1 MLLAATGPVPAAAAD
16 VAEEILAKGI
26 EAYQAGKLDPA
37 IGGINAALRG
47 RLSAAQT
54 ARAYYYRGLA
64 YRKQGN
70 PGRAISDFSS
80 ALEYPG
86 LTDAERSD
94 VAEGREAAY
103 REAGIAEGE
112 RVVVAAARET
122 SVAPP
127 AAPAPE
133 TAGLSFETSTIVTT
147 AAVSTQQ
154 PVAKP
159 VTSQPPTASD
169 WRGSTQT
176 ATAAPPPTV
185 APKEPPRPVAAPWAD
200 SKAVEVAPLPPVAPT
215 KPASR
220 PAPPSATATPPSVV
234 AAPPP
239 PLAKPRLAPDAKPL
253 PPFVT
258 QVAAV
263 TPVLPVAAAAP
274 PVVPQAA
281 PPVIPQAAPPPV
293 HIVVGEVRS
302 ASEAF
307 ALSIRLISQ
316 RGAALG
322 PRKPEI
328 MHATMAN
335 GELLYRVRLGP
346 YAAVSD
352 ALALCQSLRDSG
364 YACITQ

>member
-1 MLLAATGPVPAAAAD
+1 MLLAAVGPLPSSAAD

-26 EAYQAGKLDPA
+26 EAYQAGKLEPA
-37 IGGINAALRG
+37 IGGINAAMRG
-47 RLSAAQT
+47 RLPAAQM

-70 PGRAISDFSS
+70 PGRAISDFGS

-94 VAEGREAAY
+94 VAESREAAY
-103 REAGIAEGE
+103 REAGIAESE

-127 AAPAPE
+127 ASPALE
-133 TAGLSFETSTIVTT
+133 TAGLSFQTSTIVTT
-147 AAVSTQQ
+147 ATVSAQQ

-159 VTSQPPTASD
+159 APSPPPTAGD
-169 WRGSTQT
+169 WSGSTQT
-176 ATAAPPPTV
+176 ATVAPPPTA
-185 APKEPPRPVAAPWAD
+185 APKDVPRPPAARWID

-215 KPASR
+215 QPASPPVPQR
-220 PAPPSATATPPSVV
+220 AIATLQPAVS
-234 AAPPP
+234 APPP
-239 PLAKPRLAPDAKPL
+239 PLTKPPQAPAAKPL

-258 QVAAV
+258 QVAAI
-263 TPVLPVAAAAP
+263 TPVLPVAT
-274 PVVPQAA
+274 VA

-302 ASEAF
+302 PSEAF

-316 RGAALG
+316 RGATLG

-335 GELLYRVRLGP
+335 GEILYRLRLGP
-346 YAAVSD
+346 YAAASD

>member
-1 MLLAATGPVPAAAAD
+1 MLAAAGPVPTSAAD

-26 EAYQAGKLDPA
+26 EAYQAGKLEPA

-47 RLSAAQT
+47 RLPAAQT

-70 PGRAISDFSS
+70 PGRAISDFSR

-94 VAEGREAAY
+94 VAESREAAY
-103 REAGIAEGE
+103 REAGISEGE
-112 RVVVAAARET
+112 RVVVATAREA
-122 SVAPP
+122 SVAP
-127 AAPAPE
+127 PAPE
-133 TAGLSFETSTIVTT
+133 TAGLSFQTTTIVTT
-147 AAVSTQQ
+147 GSVSAQQAAAE
-154 PVAKP
+154 PAA
-159 VTSQPPTASD
+159 SQPPTASG
-169 WRGSTQT
+169 WGGTQT
-176 ATAAPPPTV
+176 ATVAPPSTV
-185 APKEPPRPVAAPWAD
+185 APKDLPRPAAARWID
-200 SKAVEVAPLPPVAPT
+200 SKPVEVTPLPPVAPT

-220 PAPPSATATPPSVV
+220 PVPPSTMATLQPAV

-239 PLAKPRLAPDAKPL
+239 PLAKPREAPAAKPL

-258 QVAAV
+258 HVAAI
-263 TPVLPVAAAAP
+263 TPAMPVATVAP

-281 PPVIPQAAPPPV
+281 PPPV
-293 HIVVGEVRS
+293 HLVVGEVRS

-335 GELLYRVRLGP
+335 GEFLYRVRLGP
-346 YAAVSD
+346 YAAESD

>member
-1 MLLAATGPVPAAAAD
+1 MGRTIFSLAVATLLAAAGPVPTSAAD

-26 EAYQAGKLDPA
+26 ESYKAGNFEPA

-47 RLSAAQT
+47 RLPAAQM

-70 PGRAISDFSS
+70 PGRAISDFGT

-94 VAEGREAAY
+94 VQESREAAY
-103 REAGIAEGE
+103 REAGISEGE
-112 RVVVAAARET
+112 RVVVATARET
-122 SVAPP
+122 TPAP
-127 AAPAPE
+127 PAPE
-133 TAGLSFETSTIVTT
+133 TAGQSFQTSTIVTT
-147 AAVSTQQ
+147 ASVGTQ
-154 PVAKP
+154 PPAKP
-159 VTSQPPTASD
+159 APTPSPTTSGWSSSANV
-169 WRGSTQT
+169 
-176 ATAAPPPTV
+176 ATV
-185 APKEPPRPVAAPWAD
+185 APPLFNPSKELPRAAAKSWTD
-200 SKAVEVAPLPPVAPT
+200 SGSVVVTPLPAVAPT
-215 KPASR
+215 KPASQPVPQSAVGDPQ
-220 PAPPSATATPPSVV
+220 PAV
-234 AAPPP
+234 APPPP
-239 PLAKPRLAPDAKPL
+239 PLAKPREAPAAEPL
-253 PPFVT
+253 SPFVT
-258 QVAAV
+258 QVAAI
-263 TPVLPVAAAAP
+263 TPVLPVATAAP
-274 PVVPQAA
+274 PVVL
-281 PPVIPQAAPPPV
+281 QAAPPPV

-302 ASEAF
+302 PSEAF

-335 GELLYRVRLGP
+335 GEILYRLRLGP

-352 ALALCQSLRDSG
+352 ALAMCQSLRDSG

>member
-1 MLLAATGPVPAAAAD
+1 MVLAAAGPVPTCAAD

-26 EAYQAGKLDPA
+26 EAYQAGKLEPA
-37 IGGINAALRG
+37 IGGINADMRG
-47 RLSAAQT
+47 RLPAAQM

-70 PGRAISDFSS
+70 PGRAIPDFGS

-94 VAEGREAAY
+94 VAESREAAY
-103 REAGIAEGE
+103 REAGISEGE
-112 RVVVAAARET
+112 RVVAVTARET
-122 SVAPP
+122 GVAPP
-127 AAPAPE
+127 ASPAPE
-133 TAGLSFETSTIVTT
+133 TAGLSFQTNTIVTT
-147 AAVSTQQ
+147 TASVSAPQ

-159 VTSQPPTASD
+159 APSPPPAQGD

-176 ATAAPPPTV
+176 ATVAPPPTV
-185 APKEPPRPVAAPWAD
+185 APKDLPRPAAAPWID
-200 SKAVEVAPLPPVAPT
+200 SKPVAVTPLPPVAPT

-220 PAPPSATATPPSVV
+220 PVPQSAMATLQPAV

-239 PLAKPRLAPDAKPL
+239 PLAKPRQAPAAKPL

-258 QVAAV
+258 QVAAI
-263 TPVLPVAAAAP
+263 TPAMPVATAAP
-274 PVVPQAA
+274 PVM
-281 PPVIPQAAPPPV
+281 PQAAPPPI

-302 ASEAF
+302 RSEAF

-335 GELLYRVRLGP
+335 GELLYRLRLGP
-346 YAAVSD
+346 YAAESD

-364 YACITQ
+364 YPCITQ

>member
-1 MLLAATGPVPAAAAD
+1 MLLAATGPIPAAAAD

-26 EAYQAGKLDPA
+26 EAYQAGKLEPA

-47 RLSAAQT
+47 RLSAAQM
-54 ARAYYYRGLA
+54 ARAYYYRGLT

-70 PGRAISDFSS
+70 PGRAISDFGT

-94 VAEGREAAY
+94 VQESREAAY
-103 REAGIAEGE
+103 REAGISEGE
-112 RVVVAAARET
+112 RVVVATARET
-122 SVAPP
+122 S
-127 AAPAPE
+127 AAPSAPE
-133 TAGLSFETSTIVTT
+133 TPSFQTRTIVTT
-147 AAVSTQQ
+147 GAVSASQ
-154 PVAKP
+154 PAAKP
-159 VTSQPPTASD
+159 APS
-169 WRGSTQT
+169 
-176 ATAAPPPTV
+176 PPPTTNGWSGSAEAATMAPRPN
-185 APKEPPRPVAAPWAD
+185 APKDLPRPAA
-200 SKAVEVAPLPPVAPT
+200 KAWTASELIDVGPLPAVAPT
-215 KPASR
+215 KAR
-220 PAPPSATATPPSVV
+220 PAPQSEIAAGQPAV

-239 PLAKPRLAPDAKPL
+239 PLAKPREAPAAKSL

-258 QVAAV
+258 QVAAI
-263 TPVLPVAAAAP
+263 TPAMPVATVAP
-274 PVVPQAA
+274 PVV
-281 PPVIPQAAPPPV
+281 PQAAPPPV

-322 PRKPEI
+322 QRKPEI

-335 GELLYRVRLGP
+335 GEILYRLRLGP
-346 YAAVSD
+346 YAAASD

>member
-147 AAVSTQQ
+147 ADGKYAAARRETGCIPAADGERLARQHADRDGGASADCRAERRAAAGCS
-154 PVAKP
+154 PVER
-159 VTSQPPTASD
+159 TAS
-169 WRGSTQT
+169 RSRSRRCRRSRQPN
-176 ATAAPPPTV
+176 PP
-185 APKEPPRPVAAPWAD
+185 
-200 SKAVEVAPLPPVAPT
+200 
-215 KPASR
+215 SR

-239 PLAKPRLAPDAKPL
+239 PLAKPRQAPDAKPL

-263 TPVLPVAAAAP
+263 TPLLPVAAAAP

-281 PPVIPQAAPPPV
+281 PRDSAGGSAA
-293 HIVVGEVRS
+293 GTYCGG
-302 ASEAF
+302 
-307 ALSIRLISQ
+307 
-316 RGAALG
+316 RGALG
-322 PRKPEI
+322 
-328 MHATMAN
+328 
-335 GELLYRVRLGP
+335 
-346 YAAVSD
+346 
-352 ALALCQSLRDSG
+352 Q
-364 YACITQ
+364 